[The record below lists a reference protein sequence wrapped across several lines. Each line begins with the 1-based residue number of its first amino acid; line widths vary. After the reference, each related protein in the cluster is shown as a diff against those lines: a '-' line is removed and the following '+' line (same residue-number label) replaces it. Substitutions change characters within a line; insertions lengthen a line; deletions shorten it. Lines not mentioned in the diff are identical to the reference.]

1 MKRFIF
7 FSILILSVLVSCI
20 SPDIPAEREENTL
33 SLSVSV
39 ADFCATGSSTRA
51 AAMTAEEKT
60 IHTLYIIQFDGTDNA
75 SKVIKSDSAR
85 LVGDKYEFDFQAV
98 DKVCTFYFVANV
110 QNYSI
115 ANGTTLATF
124 LKKEIPFSYFV
135 GGVPALGLPM
145 CNYLTFNP
153 STQLPTLS
161 VTLKPLVARLILTYN
176 VDPAVLILSGGQLPE
191 CFLKG
196 YFAGCFGERPSGQTT
211 SWFPTNVTNH
221 KVSLGKS
228 NYVSHTLYV
237 AENMAGEGRV
247 SGGWVF
253 RTPSTAP
260 PGAMYVQFD
269 CPTNSGM
276 YYVRFYIGN
285 QFKPNDFNI
294 QRGYTYEVLLSLL
307 KLNTGDPRVTQIS
320 TP

>member
-7 FSILILSVLVSCI
+7 VSVLILSALVSCI
-20 SPDIPAEREENTL
+20 SPDIPVEREENTL
-33 SLSVSV
+33 SFSVSV

-85 LVGDKYEFDFQAV
+85 LAGGKYEFDFQSV
-98 DKVCTFYFVANV
+98 NKECTFYFVANL

-115 ANGTTLATF
+115 ATGTTLGTF
-124 LKKEIPFSYFV
+124 LKKEIPFSYCV

-145 CNYLTFNP
+145 CNSLTFNP
-153 STQLPTLS
+153 STHLPTLS

-176 VDPAVLILSGGQLPE
+176 VDPAALNLSGGQLPE

-211 SWFPTNVTNH
+211 SWFPMNVTNH

-237 AENMAGEGRV
+237 VENMAGEGIV
-247 SGGWVF
+247 SGGWMY

-276 YYVRFYIGN
+276 YYIRFYIGD
-285 QFKPNDFNI
+285 QLKLKDFNI
-294 QRGYTYEVLLSLL
+294 RRGYTYDVLLSISNLDT
-307 KLNTGDPRVTQIS
+307 NDPRVTQIS